1 MRETVEI
8 EAPIERVWAVVHEDF
23 KNAGKWS
30 SNVDEVEAL
39 TDGPTRKGTEL
50 RYHLVTPGGK
60 QELEVVHTTV
70 TPGKTVAGRFTK
82 GPLKGDWKYSYSERE
97 GRTKLTYTMDYDPN
111 GFAARLFF
119 GIIERQLPSDVAKTM
134 KSLKKYVE
142 SGKGPRVSK
151 AKK

>member
-1 MRETVEI
+1 
-8 EAPIERVWAVVHEDF
+8 
-23 KNAGKWS
+23 
-30 SNVDEVEAL
+30 
-39 TDGPTRKGTEL
+39 
-50 RYHLVTPGGK
+50 
-60 QELEVVHTTV
+60 
-70 TPGKTVAGRFTK
+70 
-82 GPLKGDWKYSYSERE
+82 
-97 GRTKLTYTMDYDPN
+97 MDYDPN